1 MPDLIKVRAGGWSLN
16 VWSRDIAP
24 AQAQWSHMLDER
36 GRDQRNPGGFLVA
49 TDDGVAP
56 GFIEGFDNEGR
67 LLAPVF
73 FENRAYEF
81 EFDFAN
87 AVSDVSVSH
96 RLTVV
101 CDSFR
106 FTGKSLRGTLNLA
119 NDIGWFRLG
128 LNYRTADGWHHD
140 QVSFEVLPLK
150 MDLEQDMAGIQS
162 DIDATFP
169 LWRFSFGQK
178 TEQEMARSTK
188 PHERFPLLWL
198 SLFAAL
204 RNELKE
210 QIRIVCNAPHNR
222 LQPFRRVL
230 PMDRIRGKMS
240 RSLEEKV
247 GEAIAS
253 KNWEKKFAV
262 EAMRLSVD
270 TPENRFVKMVLVTSS
285 RRIAGIAEMARLRN
299 RAPDQQ
305 QISQSFFDQ
314 LGAWQKELDIA
325 LANPLFAEVGAFDG
339 LERESLVL
347 HHRAGYAGVYR
358 VWQQLK
364 QYLDVL
370 GRDAD
375 ISMKSVAELYEVWCL
390 LEVRKQLCEL
400 GFEEQIIRGARLQTD
415 HSGLE
420 VMLQDRLG
428 PAFLYTREDGVSIN
442 LAHEPVFCK
451 PRGNSDSIYSWTV
464 NQKPDI
470 VLEAEF
476 RGGEK
481 LLWVF
486 DAKYRIADSNGG
498 PSPDMVPE
506 DAINQMHRY
515 RDALVYRSREE
526 KSRPVVGAFALYPGW
541 FPRQEGEINPY
552 DDAIAQV
559 GIGAFPML
567 PGQTGYWLHKFLK
580 NSLATSYSETQLAD
594 RILAQDSVRI
604 PPEGLRLSRG
614 QEFVLVAPVG
624 PGRTNEYYS
633 GFLNGKA
640 AWYHTREEALLR
652 TGVPPNVMQDLTHCA
667 IAVPVDGMLEIRY
680 VYDVRQVERI
690 ERVAITADQAGAA
703 HKDSTEPYW
712 RIRLGGAIP
721 VGHTIRLPL
730 TDCFEFRI
738 TTTDDLLAAKDFKAM
753 PWRYREKIID

>member
-1 MPDLIKVRAGGWSLN
+1 
-16 VWSRDIAP
+16 
-24 AQAQWSHMLDER
+24 MLDER
-36 GRDQRNPGGFLVA
+36 GRDDRNPGGFLVA
-49 TDDGVAP
+49 TDDSVTPEFAN
-56 GFIEGFDNEGR
+56 GFDGECR
-67 LLAPVF
+67 LISPIF

-81 EFDFAN
+81 EFDFSV

-96 RLTVV
+96 RLSVV

-128 LNYRTADGWHHD
+128 LKYRSGDGWHHD

-150 MDLEQDMAGIQS
+150 MDLEQDMAGIQR

-204 RNELKE
+204 RTELKE

-222 LQPFRRVL
+222 LQRFRRVL
-230 PMDRIRGKMS
+230 PMDRIRGKMA

-262 EAMRLSVD
+262 EGMRLSVD
-270 TPENRFVKMVLVTSS
+270 TPENRFVKMVLETSS

-314 LGAWQKELDIA
+314 LGAWQKELGIA
-325 LANPLFAEVGAFDG
+325 LANPLFAEVGPFDG

-390 LEVRKQLCEL
+390 LEVRKQLREL
-400 GFEEQIIRGARLQTD
+400 GFEEQIVRGARLQTD

-420 VMLQDRLG
+420 VILQDRLG
-428 PAFLYTREDGVSIN
+428 PAFLYTREDGVRIN
-442 LAHEPVFCK
+442 LAHEPVFRK
-451 PRGNSDSIYSWTV
+451 PRDNGDSIFSWTV

-476 RGGEK
+476 PSGEK

-486 DAKYRIADSNGG
+486 DAKYRIADSNSDTA
-498 PSPDMVPE
+498 PNMVPE

-515 RDALVYRSREE
+515 RDALVYRSRDE

-541 FPRQEGEINPY
+541 FPRQHGGINPY
-552 DDAIAQV
+552 ADAITHV

-567 PGQTGYWLHKFLK
+567 PGQGSYWLQEFLK
-580 NSLATSYSETQLAD
+580 NSLAINYGEAPIAD

-624 PGRTNEYYS
+624 PERTTDYLW

-640 AWYHTREEALLR
+640 GWYHTREEALLR

-667 IAVPVDGMLEIRY
+667 IAVPVDDKLEIRY
-680 VYDVRQVERI
+680 VYDVRQVERVTRA
-690 ERVAITADQAGAA
+690 ELSADQAGAA
-703 HKDSTEPYW
+703 TKDSMEPYW

-721 VGHTIRLPL
+721 VGHAIRLPL
-730 TDCFEFRI
+730 TDRFEFRI
-738 TTTDDLLAAKDFKAM
+738 TTTDDLLAAKDLKTM
-753 PWRYREKIID
+753 PWRYRERAID